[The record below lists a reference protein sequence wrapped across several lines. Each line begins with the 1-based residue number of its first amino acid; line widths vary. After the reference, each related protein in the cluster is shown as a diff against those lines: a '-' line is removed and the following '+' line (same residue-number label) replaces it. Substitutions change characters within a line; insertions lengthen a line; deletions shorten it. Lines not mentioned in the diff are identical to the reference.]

1 MQVGLGVTVLQ
12 ENETFQAASYG
23 FTVFSILAS
32 LAAIAIIFTIFL
44 IVLVGNWVHTS
55 KYEKKKAELTRGGC
69 GYSVKDLW

>member
-12 ENETFQAASYG
+12 ENGAFQAASYG

-55 KYEKKKAELTRGGC
+55 KYEKRRLNQLGEAAVTA
-69 GYSVKDLW
+69 